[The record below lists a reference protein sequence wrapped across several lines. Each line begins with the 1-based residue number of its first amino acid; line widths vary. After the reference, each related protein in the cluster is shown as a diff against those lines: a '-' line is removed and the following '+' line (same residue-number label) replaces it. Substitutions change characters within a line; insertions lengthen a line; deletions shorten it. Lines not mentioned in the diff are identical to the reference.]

1 MYSSRVVIFRASA
14 PIRAN
19 APIRPTHLSATFV
32 VLPSAPPTAMLII
45 ELLSLDR
52 IVVDPDGTQAKD
64 KSSAIHILA
73 DSLASGV
80 GQPAELVEEALQLR
94 EELGSTGVG
103 GGVAIPHAY
112 LADAPTHQLS
122 LLIVP
127 TGVEFDSIDGEPSRI
142 LMGLVG
148 PKSAAAAHLRALARI
163 SRLLRDEGRRDQL
176 MACTTPELVYDCLER
191 MDAEIGG
198 DDR

>member
-1 MYSSRVVIFRASA
+1 
-14 PIRAN
+14 
-19 APIRPTHLSATFV
+19 
-32 VLPSAPPTAMLII
+32 MLII

-52 IVVDPDGTQAKD
+52 IVVDPDGAQAKD
-64 KSSAIHILA
+64 KAAAIRILA

-112 LADAPTHQLS
+112 LADATTHRLS

-148 PKSAAAAHLRALARI
+148 PKSAAADHLRVLARL
-163 SRLLRDEGRRDQL
+163 SRMLRDEGRRDQL
-176 MACTTPELVYDCLER
+176 IACTTPALVYECLGR
-191 MDAEIGG
+191 MDAELGG
-198 DDR
+198 DR